1 LLLFLQKKK
10 NLPSLE
16 LHPMINKIVQTVAE
30 ALHGIPDGATVLMG
44 GFAGTGEPR
53 HLLAGLLEQGAKELT
68 IVGIHAGM
76 PDDALGALV
85 RAGRVR
91 KVIVSW
97 ARSPDGPIPLEPL
110 LREGRAELELVPQ
123 GTLAERIHAAGSGV
137 PAFFTATSVGT
148 PLAHGKEHREIDG
161 RTYVL
166 EKAIFADVALIEAWQ
181 ADRWGNLTYR
191 RAGRNLNAV
200 MAPAAKLTIAQAQHI
215 VPLGDLDPDHI
226 VTPGIHVQRVVHIP
240 YGDPPL

>member
-1 LLLFLQKKK
+1 MQDDGIGRL
-10 NLPSLE
+10 
-16 LHPMINKIVQTVAE
+16 VA
-30 ALHGIPDGATVLMG
+30 
-44 GFAGTGEPR
+44 
-53 HLLAGLLEQGAKELT
+53 
-68 IVGIHAGM
+68 
-76 PDDALGALV
+76 
-85 RAGRVR
+85 AGRVR
-91 KVIVSW
+91 RAIVSW
-97 ARSPDGPIPLEPL
+97 ARSPAGPIPIEALI
-110 LREGRAELELVPQ
+110 RGGKAELELVPQ

-191 RAGRNLNAV
+191 RAGRNLNPV
-200 MAPAAKLTIAQAQHI
+200 MSAAAKLTIVQAQHL
-215 VPLGDLDPDHI
+215 VELGAIDPDHI
-226 VTPGIHVQRVVHIP
+226 VTPGIYVQRVVHMP

>member
-1 LLLFLQKKK
+1 
-10 NLPSLE
+10 
-16 LHPMINKIVQTVAE
+16 MIDKTVRTVAE
-30 ALHGIPDGATVLMG
+30 ALNGIPDGATVLMG

-53 HLLAGLLEQGAKELT
+53 HLLAGLLEQGAKDLT

-76 PDDALGALV
+76 ADDALGALV
-85 RAGRVR
+85 AAGRVR
-91 KVIVSW
+91 KAIVSW
-97 ARSPDGPIPLEPL
+97 ARSPTGPIPLEPL

-148 PLAHGKEHREIDG
+148 PLAKGKEHREIDG
-161 RTYVL
+161 RIYVL

-200 MAPAAKLTIAQAQHI
+200 MAPAAKLTIAQAQHL
-215 VPLGDLDPDHI
+215 VELGTLDPDHI
-226 VTPGIHVQRVVHIP
+226 VTPSIYVQRVVHIP
-240 YGDPPL
+240 YGNPPL

>member
-1 LLLFLQKKK
+1 
-10 NLPSLE
+10 
-16 LHPMINKIVQTVAE
+16 MIDKVARSVAE
-30 ALHGIPDGATVLMG
+30 ALQGIRDGSVVLIG

-53 HLLAGLLEQGAKELT
+53 HLLDGLLEQGARDLT
-68 IVGIHAGM
+68 IVAITAGM
-76 PDDALGALV
+76 PDDAIGRLV
-85 RAGRVR
+85 AAGRVR
-91 KVIVSW
+91 KAIVSW
-97 ARSPDGPIPLEPL
+97 ARSPTGSIPLEPL
-110 LREGRAELELVPQ
+110 LRAGKAELELVPQ
-123 GTLAERIHAAGSGV
+123 GTIAERIHAAGSGV

-148 PLAHGKEHREIDG
+148 PLAMGKEHREIDG

-200 MAPAAKLTIAQAQHI
+200 MAPAAKLTIAQAQHLLE
-215 VPLGDLDPDHI
+215 LGAIDPDHI
-226 VTPGIHVQRVVHIP
+226 VTPGIYVHRVVHIP

>member
-1 LLLFLQKKK
+1 
-10 NLPSLE
+10 
-16 LHPMINKIVQTVAE
+16 MIDKTVRTVAE
-30 ALHGIPDGATVLMG
+30 ALHGIRDGSVVLIG

-53 HLLAGLLEQGAKELT
+53 HLLAGLLEQGARDLT
-68 IVGIHAGM
+68 IVGIHAGTAG
-76 PDDALGALV
+76 DAIGALV
-85 RAGRVR
+85 AAGRVR
-91 KVIVSW
+91 KAIVSW
-97 ARSPDGPIPLEPL
+97 ARGFDGPIPIEALI
-110 LREGRAELELVPQ
+110 RAGRAELELVPQ
-123 GTLAERIHAAGSGV
+123 GTLAERIHAGGSGV

-148 PLAHGKEHREIDG
+148 PLAKGKEHREIDG

-200 MAPAAKLTIAQAQHI
+200 MAPAAKLTIAQTQHLRE
-215 VPLGDLDPDHI
+215 LGEIDPDHI
-226 VTPGIHVQRVVHIP
+226 VTPGIYVHRVVHIP

>member
-1 LLLFLQKKK
+1 
-10 NLPSLE
+10 
-16 LHPMINKIVQTVAE
+16 MIDKTVRTVAE
-30 ALHGIPDGATVLMG
+30 ALSGILDGAVVLIG
-44 GFAGTGEPR
+44 GFAGAGEPR
-53 HLLAGLLEQGAKELT
+53 HLLAGLLEHGARDLT

-76 PDDALGALV
+76 ADDGIGALV
-85 RAGRVR
+85 AAGRVR
-91 KVIVSW
+91 KAIVSW
-97 ARSPDGPIPLEPL
+97 ARGFDGPIPIEAL
-110 LREGRAELELVPQ
+110 LRSGRAELELVPQ
-123 GTLAERIHAAGSGV
+123 GTLAERIHAAGCGV

-200 MAPAAKLTIAQAQHI
+200 MAPAAKLTIAQTQHL
-215 VPLGDLDPDHI
+215 VGLGEIDPDHI
-226 VTPGIHVQRVVHIP
+226 VTPSIYVQRVVHIP

>member
-1 LLLFLQKKK
+1 
-10 NLPSLE
+10 
-16 LHPMINKIVQTVAE
+16 MINKIARTVAE
-30 ALHGIPDGATVLMG
+30 ALHGIKDGATVLIG
-44 GFAGTGEPR
+44 GFAGAGEPR
-53 HLLAGLLEQGAKELT
+53 HLLDGLLEQGATNLT
-68 IVGIHAGM
+68 IVAITAGM
-76 PDDALGALV
+76 NDDGIGRLV
-85 RAGRVR
+85 AAGRVR
-91 KVIVSW
+91 KAIVSW
-97 ARSPDGPIPLEPL
+97 ARGFDGPIPIAAL

-148 PLAHGKEHREIDG
+148 PLAKGKEHRTING

-166 EKAIFADVALIEAWQ
+166 EDAIFADVALIEAWQ

-200 MAPAAKLTIAQAQHI
+200 MAPAARLTIAQAQHLAE
-215 VPLGDLDPDHI
+215 LGGIDPDHI
-226 VTPGIHVQRVVHIP
+226 VTPGIYVHRVVHIP

>member
-1 LLLFLQKKK
+1 
-10 NLPSLE
+10 
-16 LHPMINKIVQTVAE
+16 MIDKTVRTVAE
-30 ALHGIPDGATVLMG
+30 ALHGIRDGSVVLIG

-53 HLLAGLLEQGAKELT
+53 HLLAGLLEQGARDLT
-68 IVGIHAGM
+68 IVGIHAGTAG
-76 PDDALGALV
+76 DAIGALV
-85 RAGRVR
+85 AAGRVR
-91 KVIVSW
+91 KAIVSW
-97 ARSPDGPIPLEPL
+97 ARGFDGPIPIEALI
-110 LREGRAELELVPQ
+110 RAGRAELELVPQ

-148 PLAHGKEHREIDG
+148 PLAKGKEHREIDG

-200 MAPAAKLTIAQAQHI
+200 MAPAARLTIAQTQHLRE
-215 VPLGDLDPDHI
+215 LGEIDPDTV
-226 VTPGIHVQRVVHIP
+226 VTPSIYVHRVVHIP